1 MIGIG
6 QVLPITAIGSVC
18 LNTASGTIVL
28 NDVLHV
34 PSLKQNLLSISQ
46 LTAECPYDC

>member
-6 QVLPITAIGSVC
+6 QVLPITAIGSVR

-28 NDVLHV
+28 NDVHV